1 MDCFA
6 SLAMT
11 GIEFPEIGWRKA
23 VWFGK
28 FPVMKATARNIH
40 RSGPDISARV
50 DAIGWAQATA
60 DLDAQGCAVLKG
72 LLSAEECAALAALY
86 PDDKNFRS
94 RIVMGRHGFGRGEYK
109 YFAYPLPDLIAQL
122 RPALYARL
130 CPVANRWNETMG
142 IDIRYPDRHE
152 AFLKRCHDAGQTRP
166 TPLLLQYG
174 VDDYN
179 CLHQDLY
186 GEHVFPLQVA
196 ILLSEPGRDFEGG
209 EFVLTEQRPRMQSRP
224 EVVPL
229 RQGDAVAFAVHHRP
243 VQGTRGP
250 YRVNLRHGVSRIRAG
265 HRHTVGV
272 IFHDAK

>member
-1 MDCFA
+1 MPA
-6 SLAMT
+6 NAKKIVS
-11 GIEFPEIGWRKA
+11 P
-23 VWFGK
+23 
-28 FPVMKATARNIH
+28 
-40 RSGPDISARV
+40 SPDIPDRV
-50 DAIGWAQATA
+50 DAIDWAQATA
-60 DLDAQGCAVLKG
+60 DLDAQGCAVFTG
-72 LLSAEECAALAALY
+72 LLSPEECHALAALY

-109 YFAYPLPDLIAQL
+109 YFSYPLPDLIAQL
-122 RPALYARL
+122 RPALYAQL
-130 CPVANRWNETMG
+130 HGIANRWNETMG
-142 IDIRYPDRHE
+142 IDIRYPASHQG
-152 AFLKRCHDAGQTRP
+152 FLKRCHDAGQTRP
-166 TPLLLQYG
+166 TPLLLQYETG
-174 VDDYN
+174 DYN

-186 GEHVFPLQVA
+186 GENVFPIQVA

-243 VQGTRGP
+243 VQGTRGF
-250 YRVNLRHGVSRIRAG
+250 YRVNLRHGVSRLRSG